1 MLTKNHKVIS
11 ELLENDYLP
20 PADYAIA
27 KDSIFKVLDKLSKT
41 KLESIP
47 VLCDD
52 QWKGQVALYDIIRFY
67 LSDHPQAKDFSGPI
81 QNVLDM
87 LVHQKGSPDTFL
99 GVIIFPY
106 KTSCV
111 MTITSLFEPFSKG
124 IHVVLIQNNDKKVY
138 KIISSYDVLSYIIKN
153 PDMIHQSVKY
163 ETIEKLNCITVPAI
177 SVSCNTKI
185 LDAYSLIQ
193 DNRIEAVAITYPDT
207 EEVMG
212 TLSISD
218 FVKVTDE
225 SLKQMSNQ
233 TVKEFICSKHGNI
246 RLPITTHKKETF
258 LVVLNRFTQEG
269 VHRIWVVDS
278 NRKLQG
284 LVSIPDVFR
293 VMNKW
298 LLEVKDK

>member
-1 MLTKNHKVIS
+1 MLTNYKVIS
-11 ELLENDYLP
+11 ELIENLP
-20 PADYAIA
+20 PADCVVA
-27 KDSIFKVLDKLSKT
+27 KDSIFKVLEKLYHS

-52 QWKGQVALYDIIRFY
+52 KWKGHVAVYDIIRFY
-67 LSDHPQAKDFSGPI
+67 LSDHPQAKDFSGPV

-87 LVHQKGSPDTFL
+87 LERQKGSPDTFL
-99 GVIIFPY
+99 GVMKIPY

-111 MTITSLFEPFSKG
+111 MTIASLFEPFSRG
-124 IHVVLIQNNDKKVY
+124 IHSVLIQNNDVKKVY
-138 KIISSYDVLSYIIKN
+138 NIIPSYDILSYIIKN
-153 PDMIHQSVKY
+153 PDMIHHSAKY
-163 ETIEKLNCITVPAI
+163 ETIEKLNCISVPAH
-177 SVSCNTKI
+177 SVSSNTNV
-185 LDAYSLIQ
+185 LEAYSLIQ
-193 DNRIEAVAITYPDT
+193 ENRIEAVAITHPDT

-218 FVKVTDE
+218 FVKITDE
-225 SLKQMSNQ
+225 TLQLMNDQ
-233 TVKEFICSKHGNI
+233 TVTEFICSKHGNL
-246 RLPITTHKKETF
+246 RQPVTTNKKETF
-258 LVVLNRFTQEG
+258 LVVLHLFIKEG

-284 LVSIPDVFR
+284 LVSITDIFR